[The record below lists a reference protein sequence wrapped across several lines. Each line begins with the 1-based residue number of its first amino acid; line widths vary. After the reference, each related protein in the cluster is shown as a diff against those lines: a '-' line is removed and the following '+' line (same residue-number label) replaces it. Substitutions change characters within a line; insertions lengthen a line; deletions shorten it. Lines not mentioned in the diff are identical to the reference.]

1 MEATLDDSNV
11 KIQFQ
16 NRSQSSFQKNAHKVV
31 QRKVPTWMRFLWK
44 YNWFRKING
53 WPLEVWSL
61 CQGCSKA
68 SLKIEYGL
76 CYHFPLGRGG
86 SDTLFSTKKTKT
98 KKEKRKHGLKTL
110 DFS

>member
-31 QRKVPTWMRFLWK
+31 QRKVPTWMRLLWK
-44 YNWFRKING
+44 YNWFRKKNG

-61 CQGCSKA
+61 WQKA
-68 SLKIEYGL
+68 TYKCVDCDYNGENA
-76 CYHFPLGRGG
+76 G
-86 SDTLFSTKKTKT
+86 S
-98 KKEKRKHGLKTL
+98 EKVHHAKLH
-110 DFS
+110 